1 MMIGAVLFK
10 VPTTPP
16 PLGHEIHC
24 QLPWP
29 STEANRITTATAGD
43 ATHDDLGDHF
53 LIFLHM
59 KAANPVISDFL
70 SCVVQHVY
78 NICNC

>member
-1 MMIGAVLFK
+1 MLFFFK
-10 VPTTPP
+10 VPTT
-16 PLGHEIHC
+16 
-24 QLPWP
+24 WP

-53 LIFLHM
+53 LIFWHM

-78 NICNC
+78 NAIVNC